1 MTGWRGLPKGL
12 LNSFRNYNQPECMN
26 KYVNYQKEIQNEISA
41 LSKRDPQKFCNDC
54 QRIRQKIF
62 NRYSEIKYCYDYDL
76 LKNKL
81 IEDDEIKD
89 FLEKCLQPP
98 KCSYNGV
105 SNARNPPA
113 LKSKSGN
120 TCRGRNVCNS
130 IATPVQESAGKVQ
143 QELKLKPLET
153 NLPPRQENLNINQ
166 PQAEGGGLTKANT
179 ISDNQKNV
187 SITNNPAVVQPQA
200 SDPKG
205 NHPFSTTGHESI
217 LKQPP
222 SASQHS
228 LHSGLDNSS
237 NDSSPQVN
245 PESESSTTAIAQE
258 KGSEAVILGNGQHS
272 PPYVSSNAPGA
283 QELRST
289 ISAPQDSD
297 VRRLDNK
304 IPGTENHD
312 EKPPGGEDGS
322 AITVGDRNSGSEVVG
337 DFVDRTLDLS
347 GDPLYSKLTDD
358 RVDGEKIF
366 SQAFAE
372 TPIDVQISDATTGDN
387 SEIPYK
393 KYTTMALAP
402 TGIIM
407 LMTLLSKV
415 NQIVFH

>member
-1 MTGWRGLPKGL
+1 MTGWRGLHKGL
-12 LNSFRNYNQPECMN
+12 LDSFRNYNQPQCMN

-41 LSKRDPQKFCNDC
+41 LSKRDPQKFCTNC

-76 LKNKL
+76 LKTKL

-130 IATPVQESAGKVQ
+130 VATPVQESAGK
-143 QELKLKPLET
+143 
-153 NLPPRQENLNINQ
+153 
-166 PQAEGGGLTKANT
+166 
-179 ISDNQKNV
+179 KNV
-187 SITNNPAVVQPQA
+187 SITNDPAVVQPEA

-205 NHPFSTTGHESI
+205 SHPFSTTGHESI

-228 LHSGLDNSS
+228 LPSGLDNSS

-258 KGSEAVILGNGQHS
+258 MGSEAVILGNGQHS
-272 PPYVSSNAPGA
+272 PPYVSSSAPGA

-297 VRRLDNK
+297 
-304 IPGTENHD
+304 NHD

-322 AITVGDRNSGSEVVG
+322 AITVGDRNSGSEVIATL
-337 DFVDRTLDLS
+337 VDSIIDLDGLT
-347 GDPLYSKLTDD
+347 PLHTKITDD
-358 RVDGEKIF
+358 GAGGENYLKAV
-366 SQAFAE
+366 SLKA
-372 TPIDVQISDATTGDN
+372 PIDVPLSDSTTGDN
-387 SEIPYK
+387 PQIKYK
-393 KYTTMALAP
+393 NYTAMALAP
-402 TGIIM
+402 TGVIM

-415 NQIVFH
+415 NQNKRRNTRKDIRQNIERILLLESPAKTEESSYSFAYSPSQYWEK